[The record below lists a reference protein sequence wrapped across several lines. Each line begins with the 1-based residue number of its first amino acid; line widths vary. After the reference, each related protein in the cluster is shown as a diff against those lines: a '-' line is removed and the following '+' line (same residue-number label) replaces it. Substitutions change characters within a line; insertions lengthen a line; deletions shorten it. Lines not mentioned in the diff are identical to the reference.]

1 MEIYL
6 PIAGLPI
13 NFFILMFLGLVVGFL
28 SGMFGVGGGFL
39 MTPMLILMGIPPAVA
54 VASEANHILA
64 ASVSGFLAHMRRAN
78 VDFLMG
84 FILLLGGVFGSII
97 GVFLLKY
104 LLSIGQEKLFISLS
118 YILILIFVGFWMLA
132 ESVSSIKKKYEGKKN
147 KLHEHIWLHG
157 LPFKIKF
164 RKSHLYISVLPPI
177 FIGLLVGILSSIM
190 GIGGGFILVPAMIY
204 ILGMPTQVV
213 IGTSLL
219 QIVFVTT
226 VSTIM
231 HSYINQTVD
240 VVLSSLLLIGA
251 VVGAQMGTRAMVLLR
266 GEQIRFLLAIIII
279 IVASVLIGEI
289 LVTPDEAFIIET
301 YKDAQ

>member
-13 NFFILMFLGLVVGFL
+13 NFFILMSLGLVVGFL

-39 MTPMLILMGIPPAVA
+39 MTPMLMLLGIPPAVA

-64 ASVSGFLAHMRRAN
+64 ASFSGFLAHMRRLN

-84 FILLLGGVFGSII
+84 FILLTGGIVGSIL

-104 LLSIGQEKLFISLS
+104 LLNIGQEKIFISLS
-118 YILILIFVGFWMLA
+118 YIFILIFVGVWMLR
-132 ESVSSIKKKYEGKKN
+132 ESLSTLKKTNKGKTN

-164 RKSHLYISVLPPI
+164 RKSHLYISIIPPI
-177 FIGLLVGILSSIM
+177 FIGFVVGVLSSIM
-190 GIGGGFILVPAMIY
+190 GVGGGFILVPAMIY

-219 QIVFVTT
+219 QIVFVTF

-251 VVGAQMGTRAMVLLR
+251 VIGAQIGTRVMVKLK

-279 IVASVLIGEI
+279 IVATVLLGEI
-289 LVTPDEAFIIET
+289 LVTPKETFIIENL
-301 YKDAQ
+301 KEDI

>member
-6 PIAGLPI
+6 PIAGLPV
-13 NFFILMFLGLVVGFL
+13 NFFILMSLGLVVGFL

-39 MTPMLILMGIPPAVA
+39 MTPMLMLLGIPPAVA

-64 ASVSGFLAHMRRAN
+64 ASFSGFLAHMRRLN

-84 FILLLGGVFGSII
+84 FILLSGGIFGSIL

-104 LLSIGQEKLFISLS
+104 LLIIGQEKIFISLS
-118 YILILIFVGFWMLA
+118 YVFILTFVGVWMLW
-132 ESVSSIKKKYEGKKN
+132 EILSSLKKINKGKIN

-157 LPFKIKF
+157 LPFKVKF
-164 RKSHLYISVLPPI
+164 RKSHLYISIIPPI
-177 FIGLLVGILSSIM
+177 FIGLVVGIFSSIM

-204 ILGMPTQVV
+204 ILGMPTQIV

-219 QIVFVTT
+219 QIVFVTS

-240 VVLSSLLLIGA
+240 VVLSSLMLIGA
-251 VVGAQMGTRAMVLLR
+251 VIGAQIGTRVMVKLK

-279 IVASVLIGEI
+279 IVAIVLIGEI
-289 LVTPDEAFIIET
+289 LVTPKEAFIIENI
-301 YKDAQ
+301 KENI

>member
-6 PIAGLPI
+6 PIAGLPV
-13 NFFILMFLGLVVGFL
+13 NFFILMSLGLVVGFL

-39 MTPMLILMGIPPAVA
+39 MTPMLMLLGIPPAVA

-64 ASVSGFLAHMRRAN
+64 ASFSGFLAHMRRSN

-84 FILLLGGVFGSII
+84 FILLTGGIVGSIL

-104 LLSIGQEKLFISLS
+104 LLIIGQEKIFISLS
-118 YILILIFVGFWMLA
+118 YIIILTFVGVWMLW
-132 ESVSSIKKKYEGKKN
+132 ESLNTLKKINKGKIN

-164 RKSHLYISVLPPI
+164 RKSHLYISIIPPI
-177 FIGLLVGILSSIM
+177 FIGFVVGVLSSIM
-190 GIGGGFILVPAMIY
+190 GVGGGFILVPAMIY

-219 QIVFVTT
+219 QIVFVTS

-251 VVGAQMGTRAMVLLR
+251 VIGAQIGTRVMIKLK

-279 IVASVLIGEI
+279 IVAVVLIGEI
-289 LVTPDEAFIIET
+289 LVTPKEAFIIESI
-301 YKDAQ
+301 KENI

>member
-6 PIAGLPI
+6 PIAELPI
-13 NFFILMFLGLVVGFL
+13 NVFVLIFLGLVVGFL

-84 FILLLGGVFGSII
+84 FILLLGGVLGSII

-132 ESVSSIKKKYEGKKN
+132 ESVSSIKKKNKGKRN

-251 VVGAQMGTRAMVLLR
+251 VVGAQIGTRAMVLLR

-289 LVTPDEAFIIET
+289 LVTPEEAFIIET
-301 YKDAQ
+301 YKEAQ

>member
-6 PIAGLPI
+6 PIAGLPV
-13 NFFILMFLGLVVGFL
+13 NFFILMSLGLVVGFL

-39 MTPMLILMGIPPAVA
+39 MTPMLMLLGIPPAVA

-64 ASVSGFLAHMRRAN
+64 ASFSGFLAHMRRLN

-84 FILLLGGVFGSII
+84 FILLTGGIVGSVL

-104 LLSIGQEKLFISLS
+104 LLIIGQEKIFISLS
-118 YILILIFVGFWMLA
+118 YIFILVFVGVWMLW
-132 ESVSSIKKKYEGKKN
+132 ESLNTLKKSNRGKIN

-164 RKSHLYISVLPPI
+164 RKSHLYISIIPPI
-177 FIGLLVGILSSIM
+177 FIGFVVGVLSSIM
-190 GIGGGFILVPAMIY
+190 GVGGGFILVPAMIY

-219 QIVFVTT
+219 QIVFVTS

-251 VVGAQMGTRAMVLLR
+251 VIGAQIGTRVMVKLK

-279 IVASVLIGEI
+279 IVAVVLIGEI
-289 LVTPDEAFIIET
+289 LVTPKEAFIIESI
-301 YKDAQ
+301 KENI

>member
-13 NFFILMFLGLVVGFL
+13 NFFILMCLGLVVGFL

-84 FILLLGGVFGSII
+84 FVLLVGGVIGSII

-104 LLSIGQEKLFISLS
+104 LLSIGQEKVFISLS
-118 YILILIFVGFWMLA
+118 YITILVCVGFWMLA
-132 ESVSSIKKKYEGKKN
+132 ESVNSLKKQSKGKKN

-164 RKSHLYISVLPPI
+164 RKSHLYISILPPI

-190 GIGGGFILVPAMIY
+190 GVGGGFILVPAMIY

-251 VVGAQMGTRAMVLLR
+251 VIGAQIGTRTMVLLR
-266 GEQIRFLLAIIII
+266 GEQIRFLLAVIII
-279 IVASVLIGEI
+279 IVAIVLIGEI
-289 LVTPDEAFIIET
+289 LVTPEEAFIIEK
-301 YKDAQ
+301 YEDY

>member
-6 PIAGLPI
+6 PIAGLPV
-13 NFFILMFLGLVVGFL
+13 NFFILMSLGLVVGFL

-39 MTPMLILMGIPPAVA
+39 MTPMLMLLGIPPAVA

-64 ASVSGFLAHMRRAN
+64 ASFSGFLAHMRRLN

-84 FILLLGGVFGSII
+84 LILLTGGIVGSIL

-104 LLSIGQEKLFISLS
+104 LLIIGQEKIFISLS
-118 YILILIFVGFWMLA
+118 YIIILTFVGVWMLR
-132 ESVSSIKKKYEGKKN
+132 ESLNTLKKINKGKIN

-164 RKSHLYISVLPPI
+164 RKSHLYISIIPPI
-177 FIGLLVGILSSIM
+177 FIGFVVGVLSSIM
-190 GIGGGFILVPAMIY
+190 GVGGGFILVPAMIY

-219 QIVFVTT
+219 QIVFVTS

-251 VVGAQMGTRAMVLLR
+251 VIGAQIGTRVMVKLK

-279 IVASVLIGEI
+279 IVAVVRIGEI
-289 LVTPDEAFIIET
+289 LVTPKEAFIIQSI
-301 YKDAQ
+301 KDNI

>member
-13 NFFILMFLGLVVGFL
+13 NFFILMCLGLVVGFL

-84 FILLLGGVFGSII
+84 FVLLVGGVIGSII

-104 LLSIGQEKLFISLS
+104 LLSIGQEKVFISLS
-118 YILILIFVGFWMLA
+118 YITILVFVGFWMLA
-132 ESVSSIKKKYEGKKN
+132 ESVNSLNKQSKGTRN

-164 RKSHLYISVLPPI
+164 RKSHLYISMLPPI

-190 GIGGGFILVPAMIY
+190 GVGGGFILIPAMIY

-251 VVGAQMGTRAMVLLR
+251 VIGAQIGTRTMVLLR
-266 GEQIRFLLAIIII
+266 GEQIRFLLAVIII
-279 IVASVLIGEI
+279 IVAIVLIGEI
-289 LVTPDEAFIIET
+289 LVTPEEAFIIEK
-301 YKDAQ
+301 YEDY

>member
-13 NFFILMFLGLVVGFL
+13 NFFMLMFLGLIVGFL

-64 ASVSGFLAHMRRAN
+64 ASVSGFLAHMRRSN
-78 VDFLMG
+78 IDFLMG
-84 FILLLGGVFGSII
+84 FILLIGGVLGSLT
-97 GVFLLKY
+97 GVFLLRY
-104 LLSIGQEKLFISLS
+104 LLTIGQEKVFISLS
-118 YILILIFVGFWMLA
+118 YIFILVFVGIWMLI
-132 ESVSSIKKKYEGKKN
+132 ESLNYIKNKSKGKRN

-164 RKSHLYISVLPPI
+164 RKSHLYISILPPI
-177 FIGLLVGILSSIM
+177 FIGTLVGVLSSIM
-190 GIGGGFILVPAMIY
+190 GVGGGFILVPAMIY

-231 HSYINQTVD
+231 HSYINHTVD
-240 VVLSSLLLIGA
+240 VILSSLLLIGA
-251 VVGAQMGTRAMVLLR
+251 VVGAQIGTRVMVRLR
-266 GEQIRFLLAIIII
+266 GEQIRFLLAVIII
-279 IVASVLIGEI
+279 IVALVLIGEI
-289 LVTPDEAFIIET
+289 LITPEEAFILEK
-301 YKDAQ
+301 YENDL

>member
-6 PIAGLPI
+6 PIAGLPV
-13 NFFILMFLGLVVGFL
+13 NFFILMSLGLVVGFL

-39 MTPMLILMGIPPAVA
+39 MTPMLMLLGIPPAVA

-64 ASVSGFLAHMRRAN
+64 ASFSGFLAHMRRLN

-84 FILLLGGVFGSII
+84 LILLTGGIVGSIL

-104 LLSIGQEKLFISLS
+104 LLIIGQEKIFISLS
-118 YILILIFVGFWMLA
+118 YIIILTFVGVWMLW
-132 ESVSSIKKKYEGKKN
+132 ESLNTLKKINKGKIN

-164 RKSHLYISVLPPI
+164 RKSHLYISIIPPI
-177 FIGLLVGILSSIM
+177 FIGFVVGVLSSIM
-190 GIGGGFILVPAMIY
+190 GVGGGFILVPAMIY

-219 QIVFVTT
+219 QIVFVTS

-251 VVGAQMGTRAMVLLR
+251 VIGAQIGTRVMVKLK

-279 IVASVLIGEI
+279 IVAVVLIGEI
-289 LVTPDEAFIIET
+289 LVTPKEAFIIEII
-301 YKDAQ
+301 KENI

>member
-6 PIAGLPI
+6 PIAGLPV
-13 NFFILMFLGLVVGFL
+13 NFFILMSLGLVVGFL

-39 MTPMLILMGIPPAVA
+39 MTPMLMLLGIPPAVA

-64 ASVSGFLAHMRRAN
+64 ASFSGFLAHMRRLN

-84 FILLLGGVFGSII
+84 FILLTGGIVGSIL

-104 LLSIGQEKLFISLS
+104 LLMIGQEEIFISLS
-118 YILILIFVGFWMLA
+118 YIFILTFVGIWMLW
-132 ESVSSIKKKYEGKKN
+132 ESLNTLKKVNKGKIN

-164 RKSHLYISVLPPI
+164 RKSHLYISIIPPI
-177 FIGLLVGILSSIM
+177 FIGFVVGVLSSIM
-190 GIGGGFILVPAMIY
+190 GVGGGFILVPAMIY

-219 QIVFVTT
+219 QIVFVTS

-251 VVGAQMGTRAMVLLR
+251 VIGAQIGTRVMVKLK

-279 IVASVLIGEI
+279 IVAVVLIGEI
-289 LVTPDEAFIIET
+289 LVTPKEAFIIESI
-301 YKDAQ
+301 KENI

>member
-13 NFFILMFLGLVVGFL
+13 NFFILMCLGLVVGFL

-84 FILLLGGVFGSII
+84 FVLLVGGVIGSII

-104 LLSIGQEKLFISLS
+104 LLSIGQEKVFISLS
-118 YILILIFVGFWMLA
+118 YITILVFVGFWMLT
-132 ESVSSIKKKYEGKKN
+132 ESVNSLNKQSKGTRN

-164 RKSHLYISVLPPI
+164 RKSHLYISILPPI

-190 GIGGGFILVPAMIY
+190 GVGGGFILIPAMIY

-251 VVGAQMGTRAMVLLR
+251 VIGAQIGTRTMVLLR
-266 GEQIRFLLAIIII
+266 GEQIRFLLAVIII
-279 IVASVLIGEI
+279 IVAIVLIGEI
-289 LVTPDEAFIIET
+289 LVTPEEAFIIEK
-301 YKDAQ
+301 YEDY

>member
-1 MEIYL
+1 
-6 PIAGLPI
+6 
-13 NFFILMFLGLVVGFL
+13 
-28 SGMFGVGGGFL
+28 
-39 MTPMLILMGIPPAVA
+39 MTPMLMLLGIPPAVA

-64 ASVSGFLAHMRRAN
+64 ASFSGFLAHMRRLN

-84 FILLLGGVFGSII
+84 FILLTGGIVGSIL

-104 LLSIGQEKLFISLS
+104 LLIIGQEKIFISLS
-118 YILILIFVGFWMLA
+118 YIIILTFVGVWMLW
-132 ESVSSIKKKYEGKKN
+132 ESLNTLKKINKGKIN

-164 RKSHLYISVLPPI
+164 RKSHLYISIIPPI
-177 FIGLLVGILSSIM
+177 FIGFVVGVLSSIM
-190 GIGGGFILVPAMIY
+190 GVGGGFILVPAMIY

-219 QIVFVTT
+219 QIVFVTS

-251 VVGAQMGTRAMVLLR
+251 VIGAQIGTRVMVKLK

-279 IVASVLIGEI
+279 IVAVVLIGEI
-289 LVTPDEAFIIET
+289 LVTPKEAFIIESI
-301 YKDAQ
+301 KGNI

>member
-13 NFFILMFLGLVVGFL
+13 NFFMLMFLGLIVGFL

-64 ASVSGFLAHMRRAN
+64 ASVSGFLAHMRRSN
-78 VDFLMG
+78 IDFLMG
-84 FILLLGGVFGSII
+84 FILLIGGVLGSLT
-97 GVFLLKY
+97 GVFLLRY
-104 LLSIGQEKLFISLS
+104 LLTIGQEKVFISLS
-118 YILILIFVGFWMLA
+118 YIFILVFVGIWMLI
-132 ESVSSIKKKYEGKKN
+132 ESLNYIKNKSKGKRN

-164 RKSHLYISVLPPI
+164 RKSHLYISILPPI
-177 FIGLLVGILSSIM
+177 FIGTLVGVLSSIM
-190 GIGGGFILVPAMIY
+190 GVGGGFILVPAMIY

-231 HSYINQTVD
+231 HSYINHTVD
-240 VVLSSLLLIGA
+240 VILSFLLLIGA
-251 VVGAQMGTRAMVLLR
+251 VVGAQIGTRVMVRLR
-266 GEQIRFLLAIIII
+266 GEQIRFLLAVIII
-279 IVASVLIGEI
+279 IVALVLIGEI
-289 LVTPDEAFIIET
+289 LITPEEAFILEK
-301 YKDAQ
+301 YENDL

>member
-6 PIAGLPI
+6 PIAGLPV
-13 NFFILMFLGLVVGFL
+13 NLFILMSLGLVVGFL

-39 MTPMLILMGIPPAVA
+39 MTPMLMLLGIPPAVA

-64 ASVSGFLAHMRRAN
+64 ASFSGFLAHMRRLN

-84 FILLLGGVFGSII
+84 FILLLGGIIGSIL

-104 LLSIGQEKLFISLS
+104 LLIIGQERIFISLS
-118 YILILIFVGFWMLA
+118 YIFILLFVGSWMLR
-132 ESVSSIKKKYEGKKN
+132 ESVTSIKNVNKGKIN

-164 RKSHLYISVLPPI
+164 RKSHLYISIIPPI
-177 FIGLLVGILSSIM
+177 FIGFIVGILSSIM
-190 GIGGGFILVPAMIY
+190 GVGGGFILVPAMIY
-204 ILGMPTQVV
+204 LLGMPTQVV

-219 QIVFVTT
+219 QIVFVTF

-240 VVLSSLLLIGA
+240 VILSSLLLIGA
-251 VVGAQMGTRAMVLLR
+251 VIGAQIGTRFMVRLK

-279 IVASVLIGEI
+279 VVATVLVVEI
-289 LVTPDEAFIIET
+289 LVTPKEAFIVDIIRENI
-301 YKDAQ
+301 

>member
-6 PIAGLPI
+6 PIAGLPV
-13 NFFILMFLGLVVGFL
+13 NFFILMSLGLVVGFL

-39 MTPMLILMGIPPAVA
+39 MTPMLMLLGIPPAVA

-64 ASVSGFLAHMRRAN
+64 ASFSGFLAHMRRLN

-84 FILLLGGVFGSII
+84 FILLTGGILGSIL

-104 LLSIGQEKLFISLS
+104 LLTIGQEEIFISLS
-118 YILILIFVGFWMLA
+118 YIFILTFVGVWMLW
-132 ESVSSIKKKYEGKKN
+132 ESLNTLKKINKGKIN

-164 RKSHLYISVLPPI
+164 RKSHLYISIIPPI
-177 FIGLLVGILSSIM
+177 FIGFVVGVLSSIM
-190 GIGGGFILVPAMIY
+190 GVGGGFILVPAMIY

-219 QIVFVTT
+219 QIVFVTS
-226 VSTIM
+226 VSTVM

-251 VVGAQMGTRAMVLLR
+251 VIGAQIGTRVMVKLK

-279 IVASVLIGEI
+279 IVAVVLIGEI
-289 LVTPDEAFIIET
+289 LVTPKETFIIESI
-301 YKDAQ
+301 K

>member
-6 PIAGLPI
+6 PIAGLPV
-13 NFFILMFLGLVVGFL
+13 NFFILMSLGLVVGFL

-39 MTPMLILMGIPPAVA
+39 MTPMLMLLGIPPAVA

-64 ASVSGFLAHMRRAN
+64 ASFSGFLAHMRRLN

-84 FILLLGGVFGSII
+84 FILLTGGIVGSIL

-104 LLSIGQEKLFISLS
+104 LLIIGQEEIFISLS
-118 YILILIFVGFWMLA
+118 YIFILTFVGVWMLW
-132 ESVSSIKKKYEGKKN
+132 ESLNTLKQINKGKTN

-164 RKSHLYISVLPPI
+164 RKSHLYISIIPPI
-177 FIGLLVGILSSIM
+177 FIGFVVGVLSSIM
-190 GIGGGFILVPAMIY
+190 GVGGGFILVPAMIY

-219 QIVFVTT
+219 QIVFVTS

-251 VVGAQMGTRAMVLLR
+251 VIGAQIGTRVMVKLK

-279 IVASVLIGEI
+279 IVAVVLIGEI
-289 LVTPDEAFIIET
+289 IVTPKEAFIVESIKENI
-301 YKDAQ
+301 

>member
-6 PIAGLPI
+6 PIAGLPV
-13 NFFILMFLGLVVGFL
+13 NFFILMSLGLVVGFL

-39 MTPMLILMGIPPAVA
+39 MTPMLMLLGIPPAVA

-64 ASVSGFLAHMRRAN
+64 ASFSGFLAHMRRLN

-84 FILLLGGVFGSII
+84 FILLTGGILGSIL

-104 LLSIGQEKLFISLS
+104 LLIIGQEEIFISLS
-118 YILILIFVGFWMLA
+118 YIFILTFVGVWMLW
-132 ESVSSIKKKYEGKKN
+132 ESLNTLKKINKGKIN

-164 RKSHLYISVLPPI
+164 RKSHLYISIIPPI
-177 FIGLLVGILSSIM
+177 FIGFVVGVLSSIM
-190 GIGGGFILVPAMIY
+190 GVGGGFILVPAMIY
-204 ILGMPTQVV
+204 VLGMPTQVV

-219 QIVFVTT
+219 QIVFVTS

-251 VVGAQMGTRAMVLLR
+251 VIGAQIGTRVMVKLK

-279 IVASVLIGEI
+279 IVAVVLIGEI
-289 LVTPDEAFIIET
+289 LVTPKEAFIVESIKENI
-301 YKDAQ
+301 

>member
-13 NFFILMFLGLVVGFL
+13 NFFILMCLGLVVGFL

-84 FILLLGGVFGSII
+84 FILLIGGIIGSII

-118 YILILIFVGFWMLA
+118 YIFILVFVGLWMLT
-132 ESVSSIKKKYEGKKN
+132 ESVSSIKQKNKGKRN

-164 RKSHLYISVLPPI
+164 RKSHLYISILPPI
-177 FIGLLVGILSSIM
+177 FIGLLVGVLSSIM
-190 GIGGGFILVPAMIY
+190 GVGGGFILVPAMIY

-231 HSYINQTVD
+231 HSYIHQTVD
-240 VVLSSLLLIGA
+240 VILSSLLLIGA
-251 VVGAQMGTRAMVLLR
+251 VVGAQIGTRAMALLK
-266 GEQIRFLLAIIII
+266 GEQIRFLLAVIII
-279 IVASVLIGEI
+279 IVASILIYNI
-289 LVTPDEAFIIET
+289 LITPEEAFIIET
-301 YKDAQ
+301 YKEAQ

>member
-6 PIAGLPI
+6 PIAGLPV
-13 NFFILMFLGLVVGFL
+13 NLFILMSLGLVVGFL

-39 MTPMLILMGIPPAVA
+39 MTPMLILLGIPPAVA

-64 ASVSGFLAHMRRAN
+64 ASFSGFLAHMRRLN
-78 VDFLMG
+78 VDFMMG
-84 FILLLGGVFGSII
+84 FILLLGGILGSIL

-104 LLSIGQEKLFISLS
+104 LLIIGQEKIFISLS
-118 YILILIFVGFWMLA
+118 YIFILIFVGLWMLR
-132 ESVSSIKKKYEGKKN
+132 ESVTSIKNINKGKIN

-164 RKSHLYISVLPPI
+164 RKSHLYISIIPPI
-177 FIGLLVGILSSIM
+177 FIGFIVGTLSSIM
-190 GIGGGFILVPAMIY
+190 GVGGGFILVPAMIY

-219 QIVFVTT
+219 QIVFVTF

-240 VVLSSLLLIGA
+240 IMLSSLLLIGA
-251 VVGAQMGTRAMVLLR
+251 VVGAQIGTRFMVKLK
-266 GEQIRFLLAIIII
+266 GEQIRFLLATIII
-279 IVASVLIGEI
+279 IVAIVLVGEI
-289 LVTPDEAFIIET
+289 LVTPKEAFIVDIVRENT
-301 YKDAQ
+301 

>member
-6 PIAGLPI
+6 PIAGLPV
-13 NFFILMFLGLVVGFL
+13 NLFILMSLGLVVGFL

-39 MTPMLILMGIPPAVA
+39 MTPMLMLLGIPPAVA

-64 ASVSGFLAHMRRAN
+64 ASFSGFLAHMRRLN

-84 FILLLGGVFGSII
+84 FILLLGGILGSIL
-97 GVFLLKY
+97 GVYLLKY
-104 LLSIGQEKLFISLS
+104 LLLIGQEKIFISLS
-118 YILILIFVGFWMLA
+118 YIFILLFVGSWMLR
-132 ESVSSIKKKYEGKKN
+132 ESVTSIKNINKGKIN

-164 RKSHLYISVLPPI
+164 RKSHLYISIIPPV
-177 FIGLLVGILSSIM
+177 FIGFIVGILSSIM
-190 GIGGGFILVPAMIY
+190 GVGGGFILVPAMIY

-219 QIVFVTT
+219 QIVFVTF

-240 VVLSSLLLIGA
+240 VMLSSLLLIGA
-251 VVGAQMGTRAMVLLR
+251 VIGAQIGTRLMVKLR

-279 IVASVLIGEI
+279 IVAIVLVGEV
-289 LVTPDEAFIIET
+289 LVVPKEAFIVDIIRENI
-301 YKDAQ
+301 

>member
-1 MEIYL
+1 MEVYL

-39 MTPMLILMGIPPAVA
+39 MTPMLMLMGIPPAVA

-84 FILLLGGVFGSII
+84 FILLIGGVFGSII

-118 YILILIFVGFWMLA
+118 YIFILVFVGLWMLT
-132 ESVSSIKKKYEGKKN
+132 ESVSSIKKKYKGKKN

-164 RKSHLYISVLPPI
+164 RKSHLYISILPPI

-190 GIGGGFILVPAMIY
+190 GVGGGFILVPAMIY

-213 IGTSLL
+213 VGTSLL

-231 HSYINQTVD
+231 HAYINQTVD

-251 VVGAQMGTRAMVLLR
+251 VVGAQIGTKAMGLLR

-279 IVASVLIGEI
+279 IVASILIGNV
-289 LVTPDEAFIIET
+289 LVTPEEAFIVET
-301 YKDAQ
+301 YKEVQ

>member
-6 PIAGLPI
+6 PIAGLPV
-13 NFFILMFLGLVVGFL
+13 NFFILMSLGLVVGFL

-39 MTPMLILMGIPPAVA
+39 MTPMLMLLGIPPAVA

-64 ASVSGFLAHMRRAN
+64 ASFSGFLAHMRRLN

-84 FILLLGGVFGSII
+84 FILLTGGIVGSIL

-104 LLSIGQEKLFISLS
+104 LLMIGQEEIFISLS
-118 YILILIFVGFWMLA
+118 YIFILTFVGIWMLW
-132 ESVSSIKKKYEGKKN
+132 ESLNTLKKVNKGKIN

-164 RKSHLYISVLPPI
+164 RKSHLYISIIPPI
-177 FIGLLVGILSSIM
+177 FIGFVVGVLSSIM
-190 GIGGGFILVPAMIY
+190 GVGGGFILVPAMIY

-219 QIVFVTT
+219 QIVFVTS

-240 VVLSSLLLIGA
+240 VVLSSLLLVGAVIGA
-251 VVGAQMGTRAMVLLR
+251 QIGTRVLVKLK

-279 IVASVLIGEI
+279 IVAVVLIGEI
-289 LVTPDEAFIIET
+289 LVTPKEAFIVESIKENI
-301 YKDAQ
+301 

>member
-1 MEIYL
+1 MEVYL

-84 FILLLGGVFGSII
+84 FVLLIGGVFGSLI

-118 YILILIFVGFWMLA
+118 YIFILVFVGLWMLT
-132 ESVSSIKKKYEGKKN
+132 ESVSSIKKKYKGKKN

-164 RKSHLYISVLPPI
+164 RKSHLYISILPPI

-190 GIGGGFILVPAMIY
+190 GVGGGFILVPAMIY

-213 IGTSLL
+213 VGTSLL

-231 HSYINQTVD
+231 HAYINQTVD

-251 VVGAQMGTRAMVLLR
+251 VVGAQIGTKAMGLLR

-279 IVASVLIGEI
+279 IVASVLIGNV
-289 LVTPDEAFIIET
+289 LVTPEEAFIVET
-301 YKDAQ
+301 YKEVQ

>member
-6 PIAGLPI
+6 PIAGLPV
-13 NFFILMFLGLVVGFL
+13 NFFILMSLGLVVGFL

-39 MTPMLILMGIPPAVA
+39 MTPMLMLLGIPPAVA

-64 ASVSGFLAHMRRAN
+64 ASFSGFLAHMRRLN

-84 FILLLGGVFGSII
+84 FILLTGGIVGSIL

-104 LLSIGQEKLFISLS
+104 LLMIGQEEIFISLS
-118 YILILIFVGFWMLA
+118 YIFILTFVGIWMLW
-132 ESVSSIKKKYEGKKN
+132 ESLNTLKKINKGKIN

-157 LPFKIKF
+157 LPFKIIF
-164 RKSHLYISVLPPI
+164 RKSHLYISIIPPI
-177 FIGLLVGILSSIM
+177 FIGFVVGVLSSIM
-190 GIGGGFILVPAMIY
+190 GVGGGFILVPAMIY

-219 QIVFVTT
+219 QIVFVTS

-240 VVLSSLLLIGA
+240 VVLSSLLLVGAVIGA
-251 VVGAQMGTRAMVLLR
+251 QIGTRVMVKLK

-279 IVASVLIGEI
+279 IVAVVLIGEI
-289 LVTPDEAFIIET
+289 LVTPKEAFIVESIKENI
-301 YKDAQ
+301 

>member
-6 PIAGLPI
+6 PIAGLPV
-13 NFFILMFLGLVVGFL
+13 NFFILMSLGLVVGFL

-39 MTPMLILMGIPPAVA
+39 MTPMLMLLGIPPAVA

-64 ASVSGFLAHMRRAN
+64 ASFSGFLAHMRRLN

-84 FILLLGGVFGSII
+84 FILLTGGIVGSIL

-104 LLSIGQEKLFISLS
+104 LLMIGQEEIFISLS
-118 YILILIFVGFWMLA
+118 YIFILTFVGIWMLW
-132 ESVSSIKKKYEGKKN
+132 ESLNTLKKVNKGKIN

-164 RKSHLYISVLPPI
+164 RKSHLYISIIPPI
-177 FIGLLVGILSSIM
+177 FIGFVVGVLSSIM
-190 GIGGGFILVPAMIY
+190 GVGGGFILVPAMIY

-219 QIVFVTT
+219 QIVFVTS

-240 VVLSSLLLIGA
+240 VVLSSLLLVGAVIGA
-251 VVGAQMGTRAMVLLR
+251 QIGTRVMVKLK

-279 IVASVLIGEI
+279 IVAVVLIGEI
-289 LVTPDEAFIIET
+289 LVTPKEAFIVESIKENI
-301 YKDAQ
+301 